1 MRRREFI
8 AMFGSAAAT
17 WPLAT
22 HGADMISLPAA
33 AVRAARV

>member
-8 AMFGSAAAT
+8 AVFDSAPAT
-17 WPLAT
+17 SALAT
-22 HGADMISLPAA
+22 HGADMISLPTA